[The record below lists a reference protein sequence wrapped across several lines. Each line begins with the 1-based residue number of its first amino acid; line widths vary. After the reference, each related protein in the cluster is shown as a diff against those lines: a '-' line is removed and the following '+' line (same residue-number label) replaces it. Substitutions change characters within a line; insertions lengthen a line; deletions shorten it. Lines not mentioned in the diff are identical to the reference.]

1 MTILYCVTIHNKRVD
16 FLKTLYLKF
25 WNTHSNEIPN
35 LHFPGTANPW
45 DWQHAPAP
53 PSGSSYPIG
62 SKSQPE
68 EPAFRESG

>member
-1 MTILYCVTIHNKRVD
+1 M
-16 FLKTLYLKF
+16 YLKF
-25 WNTHSNEIPN
+25 WNKHSNEIPN